1 MKKHLHSPLFKLL
14 YCIIFVF
21 IIKSIGTFF
30 LDDSMTWYQ
39 SLKKPFLSP
48 PDYVFAPIWNVLYLT
63 IAISLW
69 KFWITKTKKSKKLAF
84 TLFFTQMF
92 FNAIWTFLFFYLQSI
107 FLGLLDIILLDISII
122 FTIIL
127 FSRISLFSALILIPY
142 ALWVLFAT
150 YLNISYFILN

>member
-1 MKKHLHSPLFKLL
+1 MKKYFYSPFFKLL
-14 YCIIFVF
+14 YCIVFVF
-21 IIKSIGTFF
+21 IIKSIGAFF
-30 LDDSMTWYQ
+30 LDGQMSWYQ

-84 TLFFTQMF
+84 TLFLTQMF
-92 FNAIWTFLFFYLQSI
+92 FNVIWTFLFFYLQSI
-107 FLGLLDIILLDISII
+107 FLGLIDIILLDISII
-122 FTIIL
+122 FTIIF
-127 FSRISLFSALILIPY
+127 FSRISIFSALILIPY